1 LIPKTEIYFAS
12 RKTSSAHVYITKGK
26 GKVRINNVP
35 VEMINPE
42 HAMEVILTP
51 LEIIGDELRDKIDI
65 SVRVRGGGFMGQAY
79 ASATGISRAL
89 IGWTKTKKE
98 PKDHPFNKSTRQQL
112 KNKIGEY
119 DKYLISGDAR
129 RKEPKKFGGS
139 GARRRKQKSY
149 R

>member
-12 RKTSSAHVYITKGK
+12 RKTSNAHVYITKGR
-26 GKVRINNVP
+26 GKIRINNVP
-35 VEMINPE
+35 LEMVNPE
-42 HAMEVILTP
+42 TAREVMLAP
-51 LEIIGDELRDKIDI
+51 LEIIGDELRDKVDI

-79 ASATGISRAL
+79 SSATAMSRAL
-89 IGWTKTKKE
+89 IGWTKSKKE

-112 KNKIGEY
+112 KTKIVEY

>member
-1 LIPKTEIYFAS
+1 MIPKTEIYFAS

-65 SVRVRGGGFMGQAY
+65 SVRVRGGGFMGPAY